1 MNKRLQHV
9 SLEQIMLFFF
19 KCGVNTLTYTS
30 RYRMYVCMRSIN
42 PPVWKTT
49 RARVCV
55 CVCLHEG
62 KTLEELRVRPL
73 HGVLRTLGEAILQQY

>member
-1 MNKRLQHV
+1 M
-9 SLEQIMLFFF
+9 SLEQIMLFL
-19 KCGVNTLTYTS
+19 KKMWGQHADLHEQIP
-30 RYRMYVCMRSIN
+30 YVCMYALNKSTGVEN
-42 PPVWKTT
+42 N
-49 RARVCV
+49 ACSCVCV